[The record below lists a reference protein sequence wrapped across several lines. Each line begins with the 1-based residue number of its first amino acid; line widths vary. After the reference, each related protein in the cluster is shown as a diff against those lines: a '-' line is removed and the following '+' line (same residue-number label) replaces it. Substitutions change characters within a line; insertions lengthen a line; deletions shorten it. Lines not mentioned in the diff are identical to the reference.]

1 MTRGIKRKVPSRG
14 AGKSS
19 PRVRR
24 KGPPP
29 RNDEIAAL
37 FDEIADLL
45 EIESANPFRV
55 RAYRQAARTLRGL
68 DRPAADLLAEGRDL
82 TELPGIGED
91 LAGKIAEIVETGHSA
106 MLDRLHGERPA
117 GLVELLRVPGIGPK
131 RAKLLHDKLGI
142 ASLAGLERAAA
153 AGKLEGLPGF
163 GAKSIAGIAG
173 AAKKE
178 TVKPRRLLLAAATP
192 EAEALVKHLEGA
204 AGLGRCVVAG
214 SYRRARETVGDLD
227 ILATARDSAPVIERF
242 VAYDRVA
249 KVLAKGPTR
258 ATVVLASGLQ
268 VDLRVVP
275 TESYGAALVYFT
287 GSKAHNIAIRKIAQA
302 RGLKIN
308 EYGVFKGDRAV
319 AGESEE
325 SVYRA
330 VGLRFIPPELRED
343 QGEVEAARKG
353 PLPTLV
359 ELGDLKGDLHC
370 HSKASDGQATIAE
383 MAEAARRHGLSYL
396 AVTEHS
402 RRLGIAHGLD
412 ARRLGRQ
419 IDEIDRLN
427 EKLKGVRLLKGI
439 EVDILENG
447 ELDLPDTIL
456 KQLDLVIGAVHG
468 AFNLPPEKQTARLLR
483 AMEHPHFSILA
494 HPEGR
499 LLGSREAMRFDMARV
514 IEQARQRG
522 CFLELNAQPERL
534 DLTEVYARAAKEAGV
549 LVAIGS
555 DAHRPSDFANLRF
568 GVGQA
573 RRGWLE
579 PANVLNTRPLAEL
592 KRLLAATM

>member
-1 MTRGIKRKVPSRG
+1 MTRGIKRKAPSRG
-14 AGKSS
+14 AGKPS
-19 PRVRR
+19 PRGRR

-55 RAYRQAARTLRGL
+55 RAYRQAARVLRGL
-68 DRPAADLLAEGRDL
+68 DRPMADLLAEGRDL

-106 MLDRLHGERPA
+106 MLDRLHGELPA

-142 ASLAGLERAAA
+142 ASLAELQRAAA

-178 TVKPRRLLLAAATP
+178 AVKPRRLLLAAAVP

-275 TESYGAALVYFT
+275 AESYGAALVYFT

-308 EYGVFKGDRAV
+308 EYGVFDGDRAV

-330 VGLRFIPPELRED
+330 VGLHFIPPELRED

-353 PLPTLV
+353 PLPTLI

-370 HSKASDGQATIAE
+370 HSKASDGQASIAE

-396 AVTEHS
+396 AITEHS

-427 EKLKGVRLLKGI
+427 EKLEGIQVLKGI
-439 EVDILENG
+439 EVDILEDG
-447 ELDLPDTIL
+447 GLDLPDTIL
-456 KQLDLVIGAVHG
+456 KRLDLVIGAVHS
-468 AFNLPPEKQTARLLR
+468 AFNLPPEKQTARILR

-494 HPEGR
+494 HPGGR

-514 IEQARQRG
+514 IERARQRG

-555 DAHRPSDFANLRF
+555 DAHRPGDFHNLRF

-579 PANVLNTRPLAEL
+579 PENVLNTRPLAEL